1 MVGGSVLKEHQTL
14 STRAGK
20 LWVVA
25 TPIGNLEDLGARA
38 ARVLAEADLIAAED
52 TRHSGRLLTHLGL
65 SRPLL
70 SLHEHNEGARVPR
83 LVERMLDGQVVALIS
98 DAGTPLV
105 SDPGFRLVRAAREAG
120 LPVLPVPGPSAVV
133 AALSVAGLPSDRFCF
148 EGFLPASSG
157 ARRQRLAE
165 LLKMPATVVCFESS
179 HRIAACSADLAVL
192 APERSVFLARE
203 MTKQFEEH
211 FFGHAGTLP
220 DWLAADPNRLRG
232 EFVLLMAPCREP
244 SGDALEGGLG
254 AEEER
259 VLTTLLAELP
269 LKQAVRLT
277 SHLTGVAR
285 NRVYA
290 RALALAG

>member
-1 MVGGSVLKEHQTL
+1 
-14 STRAGK
+14 
-20 LWVVA
+20 
-25 TPIGNLEDLGARA
+25 
-38 ARVLAEADLIAAED
+38 VLAEADLIAAED
-52 TRHSGRLLTHLGL
+52 TRHSGRLLAHLGVH
-65 SRPLL
+65 RPLI
-70 SLHEHNEGARVPR
+70 SLHEHNEEARVPR
-83 LVERMLDGQVVALIS
+83 LVERMLDGQELALIS
-98 DAGTPLV
+98 DAGTPLL

-120 LPVLPVPGPSAVV
+120 LLVLPVPGPSAVL

-148 EGFLPASSG
+148 EGFLPASPG

-179 HRIAACSADLAVL
+179 HRIASSVADLAAL
-192 APERSVFLARE
+192 APEREAFLARE

-211 FFGHAGTLP
+211 FFGDAGALP

-232 EFVLLMAPCREP
+232 EFVLLIAPYRESP
-244 SGDALEGGLG
+244 GEAAEGGLHP
-254 AEEER
+254 EEER
-259 VLTTLLAELP
+259 VLATLLAELP

>member
-1 MVGGSVLKEHQTL
+1 MKEHQTL

-38 ARVLAEADLIAAED
+38 GRVLAEVDLIAAED
-52 TRHSGRLLTHLGL
+52 TRHSGRLLAHLGL
-65 SRPLL
+65 SKPLV
-70 SLHEHNEGARVPR
+70 SLHEHNEEARVPR
-83 LVERMLDGQVVALIS
+83 LVGQMLDGQAVALIS
-98 DAGTPLV
+98 DAGTPLL
-105 SDPGFRLVRAAREAG
+105 SDPGFRLVRASREAG
-120 LPVLPVPGPSAVV
+120 VVVLPVPGPSAVV

-148 EGFLPASSG
+148 EGFLPASPG
-157 ARRQRLAE
+157 ARRQRLAQ

-179 HRIAACSADLAVL
+179 HRIAACVADLDAL
-192 APERSVFLARE
+192 APERNVFLARE

-211 FFGHAGTLP
+211 FFGQAGALP

-232 EFVLLMAPCREP
+232 EFVLLIAPCREAP
-244 SGDALEGGLG
+244 GDA
-254 AEEER
+254 AEDRLSPEDER
-259 VLTTLLAELP
+259 VLATLLAELP

-277 SHLTGVAR
+277 SHLTGVSR